1 MHWALLTIKG
11 SFTGDYS
18 YFRDNTSLWDLLRK
32 NNISYVSTL
41 DNYSYSDLEII
52 EPLHAFLRYYYP
64 FYREEKQYQLPKN
77 QLTAMIMRNLG
88 SAAYMQFFFQE
99 LNVHGPDGPYAIVF
113 TGNAVLVKYLG
124 RGGWNDTDVCEYLK
138 NKEVSPPLDWTQN
151 YPKQNT
157 QYFEEPWEYSL
168 NEKHFDPSIEERALS
183 SNQLTIEEN
192 TASSDQPSTNELSKI
207 EDTEKSNRAFE
218 EQFVF
223 KGGLEKLEWML
234 ESHYDIMP
242 QEIRRLLETLR
253 RERLEEGFK
262 MLLQAPTF
270 MGIYDTIR
278 NKPKISSS
286 PLPQILVHVDT
297 YRPYQI
303 QVNHTE
309 LKFEPLQKALYIL
322 FLKYPDGI
330 NLSYL
335 SDYKNTL
342 SDIYL
347 SISNYENTKAM
358 QNSINR
364 ICNPLDN
371 SLNEKISRINRTVYD
386 FFHSKGIDPNSYRII
401 GKRGEPKMI
410 MAAKDLVIWN

>member
-11 SFTGDYS
+11 NFNDNYS
-18 YFRDNTSLWDLLRK
+18 YFRNNTSLWDHLRK

-41 DNYSYSDLEII
+41 DSYNYSDMEII
-52 EPLHAFLRYYYP
+52 GPLHAFLRYYYP
-64 FYREEKQYQLPKN
+64 FYREESKYQQPQN
-77 QLTAMIMRNLG
+77 QLTAVIMRNLG
-88 SAAYMQFFFQE
+88 SPAYMKFFFQE

-124 RGGWNDTDVCEYLK
+124 RGGWNDIEVCKYFK
-138 NKEVSPPLDWTQN
+138 NQEVSPPLDWTQN
-151 YPKQNT
+151 YPKT
-157 QYFEEPWEYSL
+157 YSKSFEETWQYDL
-168 NEKHFDPSIEERALS
+168 NEEPTYFSIDDSATS
-183 SNQLTIEEN
+183 FVNPTKN
-192 TASSDQPSTNELSKI
+192 KLSKI
-207 EDTEKSNRAFE
+207 EETEKSNRAFE

-234 ESHYDIMP
+234 ESHYESIP
-242 QEIRRLLETLR
+242 TEIRRFLEMVR

-270 MGIYDTIR
+270 MGIYDAVR
-278 NKPKISSS
+278 KKPAISSN
-286 PLPQILVHVDT
+286 PLPPILVRVDA
-297 YRPYQI
+297 YRPYEI
-303 QVNHTE
+303 RIKNKE
-309 LKFEPLQKALYIL
+309 IKFEPLQKSLYLL

-330 NLSYL
+330 NLSHL

-347 SISNYENTKAM
+347 SISNFENTSVM
-358 QNSINR
+358 RDSINR
-364 ICNPLDN
+364 ICNPLEN

-386 FFHSKGIDPNSYRII
+386 FFRPLGIDANSYRII

-410 MAAKDLVIWN
+410 MAAKDLVVWE